1 MTSPSLP
8 SRRVVLSTAG
18 AAAVTFCLAGCA
30 AASGPSGSTAT
41 GPTTVPAS
49 EIPVGGGKI
58 VGSFVV
64 TQPTTGTFEA
74 FGYLCTHQNL
84 PVQQVT
90 DAAIVCGRHG
100 SSFSLADGSVLTGP
114 ATKALSRATVT
125 VNGDTLTIS

>member
-30 AASGPSGSTAT
+30 AASGPSAATAT

-64 TQPTTGTFEA
+64 TQPTSGTFEA

-125 VNGDTLTIS
+125 VNGDALTIS